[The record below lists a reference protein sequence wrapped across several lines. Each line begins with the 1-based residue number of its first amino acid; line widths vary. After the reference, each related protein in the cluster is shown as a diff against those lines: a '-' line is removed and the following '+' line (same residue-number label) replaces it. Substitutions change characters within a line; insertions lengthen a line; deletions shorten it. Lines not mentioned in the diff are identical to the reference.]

1 MYKHL
6 MLDLTKTF
14 TFYLADGVEAFAAVI
29 ISLAALQAFWRA
41 LTLYFARPAQPEEK
55 KVDARLRLGRWLSLS
70 LEFELAA
77 DILRTAIA
85 PSWDEIGKLAAIVIL
100 RTVLNY
106 FLEREIETA
115 SKKQPA
121 AAA

>member
-1 MYKHL
+1 

-29 ISLAALQAFWRA
+29 ISLAALQAFWRS
-41 LTLYFARPAQPEEK
+41 LRLYFARPAQPEER

-115 SKKQPA
+115 SKKQPSA
-121 AAA
+121 AA